1 MKLFREIKNRLLA
14 IKWFFTMC
22 HGKKIDFFSE
32 DTDFSPD
39 WKTSPLNFSERSS
52 IDELLKNL
60 DAESCQSIFNF
71 LEKLSVNLNLRNYK
85 FAMRWPCFTEQ
96 NRFEYFNYLKN
107 ENAEFRKMGIPEP
120 IEESAAFFHHGMRFL
135 PDSVKNYAK
144 DKIFIDGGACFG
156 DSCLAF
162 MNYEPN
168 KILAFDISRKNAEVF
183 YSVMKKND
191 IQDDKVILILKG
203 LSDKSER
210 ISFMDGKAEGTSAN
224 VAGNTAVEMI
234 PLDACEEIDSPV
246 GWIKIDLEGYGLP
259 AVKGMVETI
268 KRDRPVLTLAVYHC
282 ADELFGIKKLLE
294 SWDLNYKIMF
304 RTLRFDEYH
313 ELTLIAYPVELDQ
326 N

>member
-1 MKLFREIKNRLLA
+1 MKLFKEIKNRLLA

-22 HGKKIDFFSE
+22 HERKINFLFV

-60 DAESCQSIFNF
+60 DAESCQSILNF
-71 LEKLSVNLNLRNYK
+71 IEKLSVNLNLRNYK
-85 FAMRWPCFTEQ
+85 FTMHWPEFTER
-96 NRFEYFNYLKN
+96 NRAEYFNYLKN
-107 ENAEFRKMGIPEP
+107 EKVLFRKMGIPEP
-120 IEESAAFFHHGMRFL
+120 IEESAVFFHHGMRFL
-135 PDSVKNYAK
+135 PDSVKNYVK

-156 DSCLAF
+156 DSSLAF
-162 MNYEPN
+162 MNYEPK
-168 KILAFDISRKNAEVF
+168 KILAFDISQKNAEVF

-224 VAGNTAVEMI
+224 VAGNTTAEMI
-234 PLDACEEIDSPV
+234 SLDSCKEVDGTV

-268 KRDRPVLTLAVYHC
+268 KRDRPVLTLAVYHS
-282 ADELFGIKKLLE
+282 ADELFGIKALLE
-294 SWDLNYKIMF
+294 NLNLNYKIMF
-304 RTLRFDEYH
+304 RSCRFDGYH
-313 ELTLIAYPVELDQ
+313 ELTLIAYPVELD
-326 N
+326 